1 MLFGAWLQTTV
12 PGGALTI
19 PSTASTAS
27 TASTTSTASTASGAD
42 WDGACSGLPQDP
54 GLINTQFTV
63 MRGTKFSLTT
73 CALIIPQNNELGV
86 GVY

>member
-12 PGGALTI
+12 PGCALTI
-19 PSTASTAS
+19 PSTASTTS
-27 TASTTSTASTASGAD
+27 TASTASTASGAD

-63 MRGTKFSLTT
+63 TRGTKFSLTT
-73 CALIIPQNNELGV
+73 CALIIPQSNELGV

>member
-12 PGGALTI
+12 PGCALTI
-19 PSTASTAS
+19 PSTA
-27 TASTTSTASTASGAD
+27 STASTASGAD

>member
-12 PGGALTI
+12 PGCALTI

-54 GLINTQFTV
+54 GINKHPVYSDEGDQIFTYNV
-63 MRGTKFSLTT
+63 CFDYPT
-73 CALIIPQNNELGV
+73 E
-86 GVY
+86 